1 MYGYESWTIK
11 KAEHQRIDAFEL
23 CCWWRL
29 LRVPWTAR
37 RSNQPFLK
45 DISPEYLFEGF
56 LLKLTLQYFGH
67 LMGRIDSFEKT
78 LMLGNIEVSGR
89 RGCQGWDGWMSSLT
103 QWAWVWVSPGSC
115 WWIGRPG
122 VPHSMGLQRVRHA
135 WATKLNWT
143 EPNPLQYS
151 YLENPM
157 HRGAWQPT
165 VHKSQNVRHD
175 WTSDYA
181 HTVFGISGSA
191 SACSTWQ
198 VQRLLF
204 MLCYISVFCFKILQY
219 L

>member
-1 MYGYESWTIK
+1 MLLNCVVDEGSWESLGLQGDPTSHSSRTSVLNIYSKDSCWSWHSNTL
-11 KAEHQRIDAFEL
+11 ATWWEEL
-23 CCWWRL
+23 IHLKRPWCWEI
-29 LRVPWTAR
+29 
-37 RSNQPFLK
+37 LK
-45 DISPEYLFEGF
+45 SVGEEDV
-56 LLKLTLQYFGH
+56 
-67 LMGRIDSFEKT
+67 R
-78 LMLGNIEVSGR
+78 
-89 RGCQGWDGWMSSLT
+89 GWDGWMSSLT

-122 VPHSMGLQRVRHA
+122 VPHSLGLQRVRHA

-157 HRGAWQPT
+157 DRGAWQPT